1 MGMSVNTNVGA
12 MAALQA
18 LNETSKGLSVVQ
30 SRINSGLNVASTTAH
45 AQKATMP
52 AAATSG
58 QSAPTPAAV

>member
-30 SRINSGLNVASTTAH
+30 SRINSGLNVAST
-45 AQKATMP
+45 
-52 AAATSG
+52 
-58 QSAPTPAAV
+58 